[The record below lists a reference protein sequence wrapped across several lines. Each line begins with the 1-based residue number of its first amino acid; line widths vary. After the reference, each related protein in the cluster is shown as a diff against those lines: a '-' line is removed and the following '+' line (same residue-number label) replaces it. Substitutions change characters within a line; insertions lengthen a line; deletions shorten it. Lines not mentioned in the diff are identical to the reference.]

1 MEISTLMLQILA
13 GLSYGMLLF
22 MIACGMTIIYGLMH
36 VMNMAHGSFF
46 ALGAYV
52 TYSMVHAKLGFW
64 PSLLI
69 AAAVVAL
76 LGVVIE
82 RLLLNNM
89 YGKMNEQVLITF
101 GILYVVQDLIKWIWG
116 TDILT
121 IGVPKILNFS
131 IAMGDIMFPAYR
143 LFVIAF
149 GILVAVALWYMEAK
163 TQTGA
168 IIRAGVDDREMLGA
182 LGVNVKLVFAC
193 VFMFGAALAAIGGAM
208 AGPILGLYNGMDM
221 EILTLSL
228 VIVVIGGLGT
238 WKGTFV
244 SALIVGMIETFGQ
257 VYFPN
262 FSMAIVF
269 VFMVIVLIVKPSG
282 LFGKGVTA

>member
-1 MEISTLMLQILA
+1 LEISTLMLQILA